1 MTAYG
6 KILFRAPETRQLR
19 HGQRLMPGVV
29 VGRVVEPLPNA
40 LYRVELD
47 TGHKIVAHVA
57 PAARLRFL
65 RVIPGDRVSVEVSPV
80 DPGRGRIVKKAG
92 ER

>member
-1 MTAYG
+1 
-6 KILFRAPETRQLR
+6 
-19 HGQRLMPGVV
+19 MPDSV

-47 TGHKIVAHVA
+47 TGHRIVAHVA

-65 RVIPGDRVSVEVSPV
+65 RVIPGDRVRVEVSPV
-80 DPGRGRIVKKAG
+80 DPGRGRIVRKAG
-92 ER
+92 

>member
-1 MTAYG
+1 
-6 KILFRAPETRQLR
+6 
-19 HGQRLMPGVV
+19 MPSLV

-40 LYRVELD
+40 LYRIELD
-47 TGHKIVAHVA
+47 TGHKIIAHVA

-65 RVIPGDRVSVEVSPV
+65 RVLPGDRVRVEVSAV

-92 ER
+92 

>member
-1 MTAYG
+1 
-6 KILFRAPETRQLR
+6 
-19 HGQRLMPGVV
+19 MPDLV

-40 LYRVELD
+40 LYRIELD

-65 RVIPGDRVSVEVSPV
+65 RILPGDWVRVEVSAV

-92 ER
+92 

>member
-1 MTAYG
+1 MAAYG
-6 KILFRAPETRQLR
+6 KILVRAPGTRRIR
-19 HGQRLMPGVV
+19 HGRRLMPGIV

-40 LYRVELD
+40 LYRVELE
-47 TGHKIVAHVA
+47 TGHQIVAHVA

-65 RVIPGDRVSVEVSPV
+65 RVLPGDRVSVEVSSV
-80 DPGRGRIVKKAG
+80 DPGRGRIVKKGG